1 MSDQFPLE
9 SDAFTGAGRL
19 TAQQRSEGRAQD
31 KAPLFELL
39 NTAALTSEDETVMS
53 GAIDLSAAT
62 AAVIAAAN
70 RGLTTNI
77 GAARTFTL
85 PDFAA
90 APEGWEHTLISFDA
104 AAFELTIAAAG
115 SDTINAIA
123 GDITLTT
130 ANHEWVK
137 VFKVPGATGWHAI
150 GGTAVTPA

>member
-1 MSDQFPLE
+1 MSNKFPLA

-19 TAQQRSEGRAQD
+19 TAAQSSEGRD
-31 KAPLFELL
+31 GAPLFELL
-39 NTAALTSEDETVMS
+39 NDAALSAEAA
-53 GAIDLSAAT
+53 GAMAGNVDLSAASS
-62 AAVIAAAN
+62 AVIAAAN
-70 RGLTTNI
+70 RELSTNI

-90 APEGWEHTLISFDA
+90 APDGWEHTLISFDA
-104 AAFELTIAAAG
+104 VTNELTIAAAG
-115 SDTINAIA
+115 TDTINAIA

-137 VFKVPGATGWHAI
+137 VMKIAGASGWLAI